1 MDKDSG
7 FPTKKTLLLFNVEVK
22 VTNNKPKPKKKK
34 TYFLNGDILQRG
46 IVNFYWCKALGSI
59 KDELFIDGKMC
70 FKKKYSINGNFRVV
84 WPLSFL
90 FFTWYPNF
98 CNIKLLIKL

>member
-34 TYFLNGDILQRG
+34 PTFSMG
-46 IVNFYWCKALGSI
+46 IFYNVGL
-59 KDELFIDGKMC
+59 LTFIDV
-70 FKKKYSINGNFRVV
+70 RH
-84 WPLSFL
+84 
-90 FFTWYPNF
+90 
-98 CNIKLLIKL
+98 